1 MKKLH
6 TISALLL
13 ILLTSFAVAQQK
25 PTKVIGAGLTAA
37 AKAPFNI
44 TAGKSVTLSRDTVY
58 ILTGFYYVDSTAS
71 LYIQPGTVILG
82 DSATNGTVI
91 VRRGGKIFAEGT
103 RTEPI
108 VFTSSKQ
115 TGKRKRGD
123 WGGIVILG
131 NAPTNKPTT
140 TKIEGIDVGGE
151 YGGTDANDNSGVI
164 RYVRIEYPGV
174 VISLNNEINGL
185 TMGGVGKGTKIEY
198 VQVTNSNDDSFEWF
212 GGTVDAKHLIAIN
225 GTDDDFDTDFGYSG
239 RIQFAFSKRDANLW
253 DGSGQSNGFESDND
267 ATPTTQSPLT
277 NPIFSNV
284 TLVGPQTDTSVALP
298 AGQKFEY
305 GAVIRRN
312 TRLSFHNSI
321 IMGFPFGLS
330 LRNDSTAAYALQGN
344 LQIRNV
350 SLQARTNVLNTAS
363 VAAGVGF
370 TFATWYG
377 TAGWNNLGASPRQP
391 SAIGLVDVFASV
403 PDARP
408 TLASEAATA
417 GTDYSSN
424 QLNDGWFSSV
434 SFRGAFDPKAPRSQQ
449 WDWGWSNYDPQNTNY
464 GGTVRPIISQRPT
477 KVIGAGLTAA
487 AKSPFNLTSGKSITL
502 YRDTAYVLTG
512 FYYVDSLAT
521 INIQAGA
528 VILGDSATNGT
539 LIIRRGGSIFAEG
552 TKNEPIVFTSSK
564 EPGKRKRG
572 DWGGVVILGNAPT
585 NKPVTTKIEGID
597 VGGEY
602 GGDNPNDNSG
612 VFRYVR
618 IEFPGVVISLNNEI
632 NGLTMGGVGKA
643 TKIEYVQVSN
653 SNDDS
658 FEWFGGT
665 VDAKYLV
672 ALNGTD
678 DDFDTDFGYSGN
690 VQFAFGKRDGNLWD
704 ANGQSNGFESDNDA
718 TPTTQAP
725 LTAPVFSN
733 ITLVG
738 PQSDTTVALPA
749 GQKFEYGAVIRRN
762 TRLSVHNT
770 IILGYPFGLSIRND
784 STASYAQQGL
794 LQLRNISLQAR
805 TNVLNTASV
814 AAGLN
819 FNFGTFFGT
828 SGWNNL
834 SSSARQPSAI
844 ALVDAFNVDPTKIDP
859 RPTTG
864 SEAVTAGTSYSSTQV
879 AKPFFTQVSYR
890 GAFDPATPRNA
901 QWDAGWTNYNPNS
914 VNYIT
919 SVKVKSGINAPAVYS
934 LDQNY
939 PNPFN
944 PSTTINYVLPMSGNV
959 TLKVYNL
966 IGQEVATLVN
976 DYQQAGGYNVKFD
989 ASKLSSGVYFYSLNA
1004 GNYTQVKKMML
1015 LK

>member
-6 TISALLL
+6 TFSALLL
-13 ILLTSFAVAQQK
+13 LLIAAVGVAQQK
-25 PTKVIGAGLTAA
+25 PTKVLGAGLGTAA
-37 AKAPFNI
+37 KSPFNL
-44 TAGKSVTLSRDTVY
+44 TAGKSLTLNRDTVY
-58 ILTGFYYVDSTAS
+58 ILTGFYYVDSLAS
-71 LYIQPGTVILG
+71 LHIQPGTVVMG
-82 DSATNGTVI
+82 DSATNGTLI
-91 VRRGGKIFAEGT
+91 IRRGGKIHAEGT

-108 VFTSSKQ
+108 VFTSSKAAGQ
-115 TGKRKRGD
+115 RKRGD
-123 WGGIVILG
+123 WGGIVVLG
-131 NAPTNKPTT
+131 NAPTNKPVT

-151 YGGTDANDNSGVI
+151 YGGPDANDNSGVI

-185 TMGGVGKGTKIEY
+185 TMGGVGRGTKIEY
-198 VQVTNSNDDSFEWF
+198 VQVSNSNDDSFEWF
-212 GGTVDAKHLIAIN
+212 GGNVDAKYLIAIN
-225 GTDDDFDTDFGYSG
+225 GTDDDFDTDFGYTG

-253 DGSGQSNGFESDND
+253 DAAGQSNGFESDND

-277 NPIFSNV
+277 NPVFSNV
-284 TLVGPQTDTSVALP
+284 TLVGPQSDTTVALP
-298 AGQKFEY
+298 AGNKFEY

-350 SLQARTNVLNTAS
+350 SLQARTNALATS
-363 VAAGVGF
+363 TVAAGVGF
-370 TFATWYG
+370 TFSAFFN
-377 TAGWNNLGASPRQP
+377 TAGWNNLGATPRQP
-391 SAIGLVDVFASV
+391 SAIGLVDVFGAT

-408 TLASEAATA
+408 SLASEAATA
-417 GTDYSSN
+417 GTDYSSS
-424 QLNDGWFSSV
+424 QLNDGWFSTV
-434 SFRGAFDPKAPRSQQ
+434 SFRGAFDPKSPRASQ

-464 GGTVRPIISQRPT
+464 AGNVRPVITT
-477 KVIGAGLTAA
+477 KPVKVLGAGLGTA
-487 AKSPFNLTSGKSITL
+487 AKSPFNLTAGKSVTL

-521 INIQAGA
+521 LNIQAGA

-539 LIIRRGGSIFAEG
+539 LIIRRGGVINAEG
-552 TKNEPIVFTSSK
+552 TKTEPIVFSSNK
-564 EPGKRKRG
+564 LPGQRKRG
-572 DWGGVVILGNAPT
+572 DWGGVVVLGNAPT

-612 VFRYVR
+612 VIRYVR

-632 NGLTMGGVGKA
+632 NGLTMGGVGRG

-690 VQFAFGKRDGNLWD
+690 IQFAFGKRDGNLWD
-704 ANGQSNGFESDNDA
+704 AAGQSNGFESDNDA
-718 TPTTQAP
+718 TPTTQTP

-733 ITLVG
+733 VTLVG
-738 PQSDTTVALPA
+738 PQSDTTVALAA
-749 GQKFEYGAVIRRN
+749 GNKFEYGAVIRRN
-762 TRLSVHNT
+762 TRLSVHNSV
-770 IILGYPFGLSIRND
+770 IMGYPFGLSIRND
-784 STASYAQQGL
+784 STAAYALQGN

-805 TNVLNTASV
+805 TNVLATSTV
-814 AAGLN
+814 AAGVG

-828 SGWNNL
+828 AGWNNL
-834 SSSARQPSAI
+834 GAAARQPSALS
-844 ALVDAFNVDPTKIDP
+844 LVDVFNAANPDA
-859 RPTTG
+859 RPAVG
-864 SEAVTAGTSYSSTQV
+864 SEAATAGTSFSSTQLS
-879 AKPFFTQVSYR
+879 KPFFTQVSYR
-890 GAFDPATPRNA
+890 GVFDPSQSRSA
-901 QWDAGWTNYNPNS
+901 QWDAGWTNYNPNNKDYS
-914 VNYIT
+914 T
-919 SVKVKSGINAPAVYS
+919 SVKNIGTAQMPVAYS
-934 LDQNY
+934 LEQNY

-944 PSTTINYVLPMSGNV
+944 PSTTIKYALPVSGNV

-966 IGQEVATLVN
+966 IGQEVASLVSEFQREGSY
-976 DYQQAGGYNVKFD
+976 DVRFD
-989 ASKLSSGVYFYSLNA
+989 ASKLSSGVYFYSLSA
-1004 GNYTQVKKMML
+1004 GNFTQVKKMMFV
-1015 LK
+1015 K